1 MSNDEQDFKNI
12 KAGTPKILA
21 ELAISIAA
29 LIIC

>member
-1 MSNDEQDFKNI
+1 MHDDEQDFKNS
-12 KAGTPKILA
+12 KAGIPKILA